1 MVHVRSPSLLD
12 NLTFVALLTIN
23 SFPFSFP
30 HKISGG
36 LDILLYMIVISH
48 SVFFSDQLKQ
58 MKGNYSTV
66 LINHKNVLYRQKVLS
81 IYLLSMIMNPN
92 NFHFDSVSIFTLS
105 MSKTLDMY
113 MCLIL
118 ANILNNALSF
128 IFFILGVHYY

>member
-36 LDILLYMIVISH
+36 LDILLYLIVISH
-48 SVFFSDQLKQ
+48 SVFFSDQLKE

-66 LINHKNVLYRQKVLS
+66 LINHKNVLYHFLYFRCA
-81 IYLLSMIMNPN
+81 LLLMHSTYNVYI
-92 NFHFDSVSIFTLS
+92 
-105 MSKTLDMY
+105 
-113 MCLIL
+113 
-118 ANILNNALSF
+118 A
-128 IFFILGVHYY
+128 